1 MWTIS
6 ELKQLGWVSM
16 KRNYWLTVLV
26 ALIGAIF
33 CSGEGVNFGSNLN
46 LNLNLDRSE
55 AAYFPYLPETEH
67 YYGFE
72 SVGGN
77 LIEILAIFGAVVAV
91 IAAIIGMAALAFQ
104 IFVCNPLEIGVK
116 RYTLQHIQAN
126 SSLEDLLFGFRS
138 NYLDNVKTMFL
149 RNLYIFLWSLLLV
162 IPGIIK
168 SYSYRLV
175 PYILA
180 EHPEM
185 DAKEVLE
192 TSRRLMDGHKWHT
205 FVLELSFIGW
215 SILSAVTCGICGILI
230 QNPYQAMTN
239 AYLFKAIAYPEPGQP
254 FCDPLYE

>member
-33 CSGEGVNFGSNLN
+33 CSGEGLDFSSSLN
-46 LNLNLDRSE
+46 LNLNLGGSE
-55 AAYFPYLPETEH
+55 AAYSQRFSEDLYGMEH
-67 YYGFE
+67 MYW
-72 SVGGN
+72 N
-77 LIEILAIFGAVVAV
+77 LLDVLAIFGVVIAV
-91 IAAIIGMAALAFQ
+91 IAVVVGMAALAFQ